1 MHVETVARLIELKPG
16 SAERVRDWA
25 AFINEHRQAAASESP
40 IDAYHQQFKVDS
52 WVRSAGAVGKVL
64 VDLTADQAPG
74 C

>member
-40 IDAYHQQFKVDS
+40 IDAYTSSSRSIRGFGAPVRWASCS
-52 WVRSAGAVGKVL
+52 WI
-64 VDLTADQAPG
+64 
-74 C
+74 